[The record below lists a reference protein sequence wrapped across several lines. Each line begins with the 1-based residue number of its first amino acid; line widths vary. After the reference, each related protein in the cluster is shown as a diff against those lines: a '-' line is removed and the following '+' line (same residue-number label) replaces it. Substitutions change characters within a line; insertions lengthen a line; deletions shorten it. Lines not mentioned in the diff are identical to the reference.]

1 MSRLGAL
8 GGPQA
13 GIGRY
18 FRLDPRLTESCRP
31 RDFEFFNRIDPP
43 PIDNPQTTDA
53 REMVPAVRMPAR
65 TCSAIR
71 LFDAAQESERHY
83 DLVDCL
89 DGLTFGF
96 GHWPQAEVA
105 DFFGSVSKDAD
116 AESALISRFLQVFEA
131 QPLVWTAFRQD
142 AKFPDAP
149 PDVARV
155 REGISK
161 LLATRKVA
169 NAPLKTK
176 ADGTCASTP
185 PHGTSLYSDRA
196 KWLVPAFQ
204 RAFRDPLVVAVQV
217 RHWEKDVLEPA
228 EVPARAFGLPEEGV
242 FLMAFYESNPGQ
254 VSAALRTAFR
264 RGQPPATLP
273 AGGRDWKWDGS
284 DRPPALSAISLDRW
298 HALLVWQAMCPSE
311 SRQVSNSQP
320 ESEVLLRVPRAGLR
334 APARVEARHAERK
347 SPRELRSRAS
357 VAPFKAIALKQVL
370 GRRGFEVTYA
380 GFRLPATKRVAVG
393 DVRDGAPSLRDSRRS
408 RCRRSWP
415 SVSRPSPQ
423 RRRSCQRSSPIRTA
437 FVNSAGLMTVVSSMR
452 SAAASRS
459 GFRLPKRVARRLAST

>member
-1 MSRLGAL
+1 
-8 GGPQA
+8 
-13 GIGRY
+13 
-18 FRLDPRLTESCRP
+18 
-31 RDFEFFNRIDPP
+31 
-43 PIDNPQTTDA
+43 
-53 REMVPAVRMPAR
+53 MVPAVRMPAR

-185 PHGTSLYSDRA
+185 PHGTSLYSDHA

-298 HALLVWQAMCPSE
+298 HALLVWQAMCPSGADRFRIRNRNLKFFSEYLAPDFELPRE
-311 SRQVSNSQP
+311 SKPGTPSANHL
-320 ESEVLLRVPRAGLR
+320 ENCD
-334 APARVEARHAERK
+334 PARV
-347 SPRELRSRAS
+347 SLRS
-357 VAPFKAIALKQVL
+357 
-370 GRRGFEVTYA
+370 
-380 GFRLPATKRVAVG
+380 KR
-393 DVRDGAPSLRDSRRS
+393 
-408 RCRRSWP
+408 
-415 SVSRPSPQ
+415 
-423 RRRSCQRSSPIRTA
+423 
-437 FVNSAGLMTVVSSMR
+437 
-452 SAAASRS
+452 
-459 GFRLPKRVARRLAST
+459 